1 MSPKASNEIGA
12 AADRE
17 AHRDSF
23 RAEELPRPENMRR
36 GWRLFVIGFFVV
48 FLRIFKPYRLK
59 GLENRLTEGPA
70 VMLGNHRS
78 YLEILV
84 ISITSLLWPHWVGK
98 AELMDAPF
106 PVPQVAKG
114 WGMLPLRRDGSD
126 LQTAKHMIEYIRDGR
141 SLAIFPQGTRC
152 RTLAEIKANLP
163 KTGVFSL
170 AKKRGLLIQPI
181 STGGEKG
188 IFKPFNVHYLEPIDP
203 KTYRLDLPSDEARVW
218 AIFET
223 LYRDQG
229 YAEAAD
235 FFKDKI
241 AEVL

>member
-1 MSPKASNEIGA
+1 MTRKDSSDKRKDNVFKAE
-12 AADRE
+12 D
-17 AHRDSF
+17 
-23 RAEELPRPENMRR
+23 LPRPETMRR

-48 FLRIFKPYRLK
+48 LFKIFKPYRLK

-70 VMLGNHRS
+70 IMLGNHRS
-78 YLEILV
+78 HLEIIV

-98 AELMDAPF
+98 EELMDAPF

-152 RTLAEIKANLP
+152 RTMAEIKQNLP
-163 KTGVFSL
+163 KTGVYGL

-181 STGGEKG
+181 STGGEEG
-188 IFKPFNVHYLEPIDP
+188 LFKPFRVHYLEPIDP
-203 KTYRLDLPSDEARVW
+203 KTYRLDLPNDEARVW

-229 YAEAAD
+229 FDEAAD
-235 FFKDKI
+235 FFQAKI
-241 AEVL
+241 AEVQ

>member
-1 MSPKASNEIGA
+1 MSRNHNDELKPQVERKE
-12 AADRE
+12 DRK
-17 AHRDSF
+17 SF
-23 RAEELPRPENMRR
+23 TAEELPRPENMRR

-48 FLRIFKPYRLK
+48 LFKLFKPYRVK

-78 YLEILV
+78 YLEIIV
-84 ISITSLLWPHWVGK
+84 ISVTSLLWPHWVGK

-141 SLAIFPQGTRC
+141 TLAIFPQGTRC
-152 RTLAEIKANLP
+152 RTLEEIKQNLP

-188 IFKPFNVHYLEPIDP
+188 LFKPFNVHYLEPIDP
-203 KTYRLDLPSDEARVW
+203 KTYRLDLPNDETRVW

-223 LYRDQG
+223 LYQDQG
-229 YAEAAD
+229 YTEAAN
-235 FFKDKI
+235 FFKAKI
-241 AEVL
+241 VEAQ